1 MGFARN
7 HQAVMDVLPCAKE
20 CEKLPRDY
28 IGNIIYT
35 LVGEPFGAWVKKRS
49 DARHAKKQ
57 AT

>member
-49 DARHAKKQ
+49 DARHAKK
-57 AT
+57 